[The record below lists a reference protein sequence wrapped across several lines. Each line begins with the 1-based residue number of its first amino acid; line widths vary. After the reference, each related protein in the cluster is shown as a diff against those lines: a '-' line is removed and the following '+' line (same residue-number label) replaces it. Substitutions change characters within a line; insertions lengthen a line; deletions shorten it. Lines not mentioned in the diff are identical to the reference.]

1 MSQPFTPT
9 QEQRDQMV
17 ADFEALLREQSGID
31 AADRDALMHHF
42 TRALDEAKPDEVA
55 DPQALMANL
64 SQTLDVLQE
73 SRVIEAGDRD
83 GLSKAFAE
91 PLNNPTVKRALEF
104 AQRRQRDGEDKALQW
119 LQAQADGETSAAA
132 NGNGGG
138 ATPAPPAGLPSSLGA
153 KRPVKTY
160 R

>member
-42 TRALDEAKPDEVA
+42 TRALDEAKPDDVA

-73 SRVIEAGDRD
+73 NRVIQAGDRD

-104 AQRRQRDGEDKALQW
+104 AQRRQRDGEEQALEW
-119 LQAQADGETSAAA
+119 LQSQADGENAGSK
-132 NGNGGG
+132 GSS

>member
-55 DPQALMANL
+55 DPQALMVNL

-73 SRVIEAGDRD
+73 SRVIQAGDRD

-132 NGNGGG
+132 NGGG

>member
-73 SRVIEAGDRD
+73 SRVIQAGDRD

-132 NGNGGG
+132 NGGG